1 MIKVLL
7 GFFPLKKKFHW
18 LNPPLLR
25 RNTGV
30 LINLLHQ
37 AAGSDFLL
45 YKSLQMIFTHNQLI
59 FYVSK
64 YKK

>member
-1 MIKVLL
+1 MLFLHNFSYTETGGQSFAVVIFLL
-7 GFFPLKKKFHW
+7 KKIKKFHQ

-37 AAGSDFLL
+37 AAGSDF
-45 YKSLQMIFTHNQLI
+45 FTI
-59 FYVSK
+59 
-64 YKK
+64 